1 MDPFLLMVLVIVVA
15 VVFEYINGF
24 HDAANAIAT
33 VVSTRVLTPR
43 QAIILAACTNL
54 IGAFW
59 GTAVAKTIYSGY
71 INVSAEFQVAQLAI
85 ACGLL
90 GGIVWNLLTWW
101 FGIPSSS
108 SHALVGGLCGGVLGQ
123 THLEWGKLIWSDTV
137 AGKTVGLWPKL
148 IKPMIISPF
157 IGFTLGVIFMAL
169 LTMLI
174 VRFAMR
180 PSKVQKSF
188 GKLQLISAGMMGFSH
203 GSNDAQ
209 KTVGIITFAL
219 IVGVGAGAF
228 DPAHAPA
235 WATGLLTKE
244 EFAQIK
250 AKGVVDHAP
259 YWVIVLCAITMA
271 LGTAAGGW
279 KIIRTMGHKMV
290 KLQPV
295 HGFAAETAAAITIH
309 GASEMGIPL
318 STTHV
323 ISTSILGVGATK
335 RFDAVKWGLVGR
347 IVWAWVLT
355 IPITLTLGY
364 LFYRGAVLA
373 GWAK

>member
-43 QAIILAACTNL
+43 QAIMLAAATNL
-54 IGAFW
+54 VGAFW

-85 ACGLL
+85 ACGLM
-90 GGIVWNLLTWW
+90 GGIVWNLFTWW

-123 THLEWGKLIWSDTV
+123 SHLEWGRLIWSDTV
-137 AGKTVGLWPKL
+137 GGKTVGLWPKL

-157 IGFTLGVIFMAL
+157 IGFTLGVIFMVI
-169 LTMLI
+169 LTIII

-180 PSKVQKSF
+180 PSKVQQSF
-188 GKLQLISAGMMGFSH
+188 GKLQLVSAGMMGFSH

-219 IVGVGAGAF
+219 IV
-228 DPAHAPA
+228 
-235 WATGLLTKE
+235 
-244 EFAQIK
+244 AQIK

-271 LGTAAGGW
+271 AGTAAGGW

-364 LFYRGAVLA
+364 LFYRGTVLL
-373 GWAK
+373 GWSK

>member
-1 MDPFLLMVLVIVVA
+1 MDPFLLMVMVIVVA

-43 QAIILAACTNL
+43 QAIMLAAVTNL
-54 IGAFW
+54 FGAFW

-71 INVSAEFQVAQLAI
+71 IDMAGGHIAIEGMQLAI
-85 ACGLL
+85 ACGLM
-90 GGIVWNLLTWW
+90 GGIVWNLITWW

-108 SHALVGGLCGGVLGQ
+108 SHALIGGLCGGVLGL
-123 THLEWGKLIWSDTV
+123 THLNWNSLIWSATDS

-157 IGFTLGVIFMAL
+157 VGFTLGVIFMML

-174 VRFAMR
+174 VRLSIR
-180 PSKVQKSF
+180 PSIVSKVF
-188 GKLQLISAGMMGFSH
+188 GKLQLVSAGLMGFSH
-203 GSNDAQ
+203 GSNDSQ

-228 DPAHAPA
+228 DPAHAPS
-235 WATGLLTKE
+235 WAQWFKPTLN
-244 EFAQIK
+244 
-250 AKGVVDHAP
+250 AKNGVDQVPLWIIA
-259 YWVIVLCAITMA
+259 LCAVTMA
-271 LGTAAGGW
+271 AGTAAGGW
-279 KIIRTMGHKMV
+279 RIIRTMGHKMV

-295 HGFAAETAAAITIH
+295 HGFAAETAAAITIT
-309 GASEMGIPL
+309 GASELGIPL

-323 ISTSILGVGATK
+323 ISTSILGVGASK
-335 RFDAVKWGLVGR
+335 RFDAVRWGLVGR

-364 LFYRGAVLA
+364 LFFRGCVLV

>member
-1 MDPFLLMVLVIVVA
+1 MDPFLMMFLVIVVA

-43 QAIILAACTNL
+43 QAIMLAAVTNL
-54 IGAFW
+54 FGAFW

-71 INVSAEFQVAQLAI
+71 IDMAGGHIAIEGMQLAI
-85 ACGLL
+85 ACGLM
-90 GGIVWNLLTWW
+90 GGIVWNLITWW

-108 SHALVGGLCGGVLGQ
+108 SHALIGGLCGGVLGL
-123 THLEWGKLIWSDTV
+123 THLNWNSLIWSATDS

-157 IGFTLGVIFMAL
+157 VGFTLGVIFMML

-174 VRFAMR
+174 VRLSVR
-180 PSKVQKSF
+180 PSIVSKVF
-188 GKLQLISAGMMGFSH
+188 GKLQLVSAGLMGFSH
-203 GSNDAQ
+203 GSNDSQ

-235 WATGLLTKE
+235 WAQWFKPVLN
-244 EFAQIK
+244 
-250 AKGVVDHAP
+250 AKNGVDHVPFWIIA
-259 YWVIVLCAITMA
+259 LCAVTMA
-271 LGTAAGGW
+271 AGTAAGGW
-279 KIIRTMGHKMV
+279 RIIRTMGHKMV

-295 HGFAAETAAAITIH
+295 HGFAAETAAAITIT
-309 GASEMGIPL
+309 GASELGIPL

-323 ISTSILGVGATK
+323 ISTSILGVGASK
-335 RFDAVKWGLVGR
+335 RFDAVRWGLVGR

-364 LFYRGAVLA
+364 LFFRGCVLV

>member
-1 MDPFLLMVLVIVVA
+1 M
-15 VVFEYINGF
+15 
-24 HDAANAIAT
+24 
-33 VVSTRVLTPR
+33 
-43 QAIILAACTNL
+43 
-54 IGAFW
+54 
-59 GTAVAKTIYSGY
+59 
-71 INVSAEFQVAQLAI
+71 
-85 ACGLL
+85 

-123 THLEWGKLIWSDTV
+123 SHLEWGRLIWSDTV
-137 AGKTVGLWPKL
+137 GGKTVGLWPKL
-148 IKPMIISPF
+148 IKPMLISPF

-180 PSKVQKSF
+180 PSKVQKWF
-188 GKLQLISAGMMGFSH
+188 GKLQLVSAGMMGFSH
-203 GSNDAQ
+203 GSNDSQ

-228 DPAHAPA
+228 DPAHAPS
-235 WATGLLTKE
+235 WSTILLTKE
-244 EFAQIK
+244 EIDQIN
-250 AKGVVDHAP
+250 AKRILDHAP

-271 LGTAAGGW
+271 AGTAAGGW
-279 KIIRTMGHKMV
+279 RIIRTMGHKMV

-364 LFYRGAVLA
+364 LFYRGVVLI

>member
-15 VVFEYINGF
+15 LVFEYINGF

-43 QAIILAACTNL
+43 QAIILASLMNL
-54 IGAFW
+54 VGAFW
-59 GTAVAKTIYSGY
+59 GTTVAKTIYSGY
-71 INVSAEFQVAQLAI
+71 IELSGGFQVDQLAI

-90 GGIVWNLLTWW
+90 GGIVWNLITWW

-108 SHALVGGLCGGVLGQ
+108 SHALIGGLCGGILGQ
-123 THLEWGKLIWSDTV
+123 THMTWSRLIWDGLDSH
-137 AGKTVGLWPKL
+137 GKAVGLWPKL

-157 IGFTLGVIFMAL
+157 IGFTLGVIFMFL
-169 LTMLI
+169 LTALI
-174 VRFAMR
+174 VRWAWR
-180 PSKVQKSF
+180 PSKVQKTF
-188 GKLQLISAGMMGFSH
+188 GKLQLLSAGMMGFSH
-203 GSNDAQ
+203 GSNDSQ

-219 IVGVGAGAF
+219 IVGASAHAF
-228 DPAHAPA
+228 DHLPSWLSFIHAP
-235 WATGLLTKE
+235 KPN
-244 EFAQIK
+244 AQNQIDPP
-250 AKGVVDHAP
+250 A
-259 YWVIVLCAITMA
+259 WVIIVCAITMA

-279 KIIRTMGHKMV
+279 RIIRTMGHKMV

-295 HGFAAETAAAITIH
+295 HGFAAETAAAITIM

-323 ISTSILGVGATK
+323 ISTSILGVGTMK

-355 IPITLTLGY
+355 LPITITLGY
-364 LFYRGAVLA
+364 LFFRAAILI
-373 GWAK
+373 GWAQ